1 MAGAAEAEGG
11 PKTTR
16 GESGRGEKRSPQRGV
31 SISEARSTKK
41 RSVFHSKVP
50 LATFRIGDV
59 RAVRLN
65 TEAV

>member
-41 RSVFHSKVP
+41 VDFSLEGSS
-50 LATFRIGDV
+50 GDV
-59 RAVRLN
+59 PYWRR
-65 TEAV
+65 